1 MLDYI
6 LIVYLLVAMLAAY
19 LLGSLNA
26 SIIISNLK
34 GSDIRKHGSGNA
46 GATNMLRTY
55 GKKLAVAALLF
66 DALKGV
72 LAVLVANL
80 LLYRLGYRADSWY
93 YHASRCIAG
102 LFVVLGHNFPVF
114 FKFKGGKGIA
124 TSAAVIFMLD
134 WRVGLIVF
142 VSAIATMVITR
153 YVSLGSCVG
162 AVAFPTGVALF
173 TFLIEKDYNWIL
185 FVTSLLMCFLAIG
198 RHHTNIKRLLNGTES
213 KLGSKKKE
221 A

>member
-1 MLDYI
+1 MLSLV
-6 LIVYLLVAMLAAY
+6 LIVTALVAY
-19 LLGSLNA
+19 LIGSLNA

-55 GKKLAVAALLF
+55 GKKLAILALLF

-72 LAVLVANL
+72 VAVCIVNTVLKYAQIGAENEI
-80 LLYRLGYRADSWY
+80 
-93 YHASRCIAG
+93 YHYMRCLAG
-102 LFVVLGHNFPVF
+102 LFVVIGHNFPVF

-134 WRVGLIVF
+134 WRVGLIVL
-142 VSAIATMVITR
+142 VAALATMAISK
-153 YVSLGSCVG
+153 YVSLGSIVG
-162 AVAFPTGVALF
+162 AFTFPTFIAVF
-173 TFLIEKDYNWIL
+173 TFLVDKDYNWIV
-185 FVTSLLMCFLAIG
+185 FITSVIMCALAVW
-198 RHHTNIKRLLNGTES
+198 RHRSNIVRLANGTES
-213 KLGSKKKE
+213 KLGKKKE

>member
-1 MLDYI
+1 MLI
-6 LIVYLLVAMLAAY
+6 LGIVAVAAY
-19 LLGSLNA
+19 LLGSMNA
-26 SIIISNLK
+26 SIIISNMK

-80 LLYRLGYRADSWY
+80 ILNAQGYTPAMPLYHYI
-93 YHASRCIAG
+93 RCAAG
-102 LFVVLGHNFPVF
+102 FLVVIGHNYPIF

-134 WRVGLIVF
+134 WRVGIIVL
-142 VSAIATMVITR
+142 VLALATMAITK
-153 YVSLGSCVG
+153 YVSLGSIVG
-162 AVAFPTGVALF
+162 AITFPSAIAVF
-173 TFLIEKDYNWIL
+173 TFLIDKDYNYIV
-185 FVTSLLMCFLAIG
+185 FVTAVIMCALAVG
-198 RHHTNIKRLLNGTES
+198 RHHTNIKRLIKGTES

>member
-1 MLDYI
+1 MLSLNFI
-6 LIVYLLVAMLAAY
+6 ITIVVAY
-19 LLGSLNA
+19 LIGSLNA

-55 GKKLAVAALLF
+55 GKKLAVLALLF

-72 LAVLVANL
+72 VAVLIVNAMLKYAKIGAEN
-80 LLYRLGYRADSWY
+80 DV
-93 YHASRCIAG
+93 YHYLRCLAG
-102 LFVVLGHNFPVF
+102 LFVVVGHNFPVF

-134 WRVGLIVF
+134 WRVGLIVLF
-142 VSAIATMVITR
+142 AALGTMAISK
-153 YVSLGSCVG
+153 YVSLGSIVG
-162 AVAFPTGVALF
+162 AFTFPTFIAVF
-173 TFLIEKDYNWIL
+173 TFLVDKDYNWIV
-185 FVTSLLMCFLAIG
+185 FVTSVIMCALAVW
-198 RHHTNIKRLLNGTES
+198 RHRANIVRLANGTES
-213 KLGSKKKE
+213 KLGKKKE

>member
-1 MLDYI
+1 MLNLALTVGL
-6 LIVYLLVAMLAAY
+6 LIALIAAY

-66 DALKGV
+66 DAFKGV
-72 LAVLVANL
+72 LAVLVANWML
-80 LLYRLGYRADSWY
+80 AYADFGADNWY
-93 YHASRCIAG
+93 YHAMRCVAG
-102 LFVVLGHNFPVF
+102 LFVVIGHNFPVF

-134 WRVGLIVF
+134 WRVGLIVLF
-142 VSAIATMVITR
+142 AALATMAISK
-153 YVSLGSCVG
+153 YVSLGSVVG
-162 AVAFPTGVALF
+162 AFTFPTFIAVF
-173 TFLIEKDYNWIL
+173 TFLIDKDNNWL
-185 FVTSLLMCFLAIG
+185 VFGTSVIMCALAVW
-198 RHHTNIKRLLNGTES
+198 RHRANLVRLANGTES
-213 KLGSKKKE
+213 KLGKKKE

>member
-1 MLDYI
+1 MLNLQTI
-6 LIVYLLVAMLAAY
+6 LIMVATVFIAY
-19 LLGSLNA
+19 LFGSLNA
-26 SIIISNLK
+26 SIIISKLK
-34 GSDIRKHGSGNA
+34 GSDIRQHGSGNA

-72 LAVLVANL
+72 IGVLVANL
-80 LLYRLGYRADSWY
+80 VLKYMQIDPGNPLYHYT
-93 YHASRCIAG
+93 RCAAG
-102 LFVVLGHNFPVF
+102 LFVVLGHNFPLY

-142 VSAIATMVITR
+142 ISAIATMVITR

-173 TFLIEKDYNWIL
+173 TFLIEKDCNWIL
-185 FVTSLLMCFLAIG
+185 FVTSLVMCFLALG

-213 KLGSKKKE
+213 KLGKKKE

>member
-1 MLDYI
+1 MLNLP
-6 LIVYLLVAMLAAY
+6 LIIVTIAGY

-55 GKKLAVAALLF
+55 GKKLAVLALLF

-72 LAVLVANL
+72 LAVLVANWIL
-80 LLYRLGYRADSWY
+80 ASGAIGPENSLYHYM
-93 YHASRCIAG
+93 RCVAG
-102 LFVVLGHNFPVF
+102 LFVVIGHNFPVF

-185 FVTSLLMCFLAIG
+185 FVTSLIMCFLAIG

-213 KLGSKKKE
+213 KLGSKEKE

>member
-1 MLDYI
+1 MPYLT
-6 LIVYLLVAMLAAY
+6 IVIAALVAY
-19 LLGSLNA
+19 LFGSLNA
-26 SIIISNLK
+26 SIIISNMK

-55 GKKLAVAALLF
+55 GKKLAVLALLF

-72 LAVLVANL
+72 VAVLVANWFL
-80 LLYRLGYRADSWY
+80 AHAGLDANNDLYHYT
-93 YHASRCIAG
+93 RCAAG
-102 LFVVLGHNFPVF
+102 LFVVLGHNFPLY

-142 VSAIATMVITR
+142 VSAIGTMIITR

-173 TFLIEKDYNWIL
+173 TFLIDKDYNWIL
-185 FVTSLLMCFLAIG
+185 FVTSLIMCFLAIG
-198 RHHTNIKRLLNGTES
+198 RHHTNIKRLINGTES
-213 KLGSKKKE
+213 KLGKKKE

>member
-1 MLDYI
+1 MLNLTMI
-6 LIVYLLVAMLAAY
+6 IVAIAGY

-55 GKKLAVAALLF
+55 GKKLAIAALLF

-72 LAVLVANL
+72 VAVLIANWFL
-80 LLYRLGYRADSWY
+80 AANNIGSETDI
-93 YHASRCIAG
+93 YHYMRCLAG
-102 LFVVLGHNFPVF
+102 LFVVIGHNFPVF

-142 VSAIATMVITR
+142 ISAIGTMVITR

-162 AVAFPTGVALF
+162 AVAFPTGAALL

-185 FVTSLLMCFLAIG
+185 FVTSLIMCFLAIG

-213 KLGSKKKE
+213 KLGKKKE

>member
-1 MLDYI
+1 MLN
-6 LIVYLLVAMLAAY
+6 LTLFIVIVAGY

-55 GKKLAVAALLF
+55 GKKLAVLALLF
-66 DALKGV
+66 DAFKGV
-72 LAVLVANL
+72 LAVLVANWIL
-80 LLYRLGYRADSWY
+80 AYAKIGAENAI
-93 YHASRCIAG
+93 YHYMRCAAG
-102 LFVVLGHNFPVF
+102 LFVVLGHNFPLF

-134 WRVGLIVF
+134 WRVGLIVLI
-142 VSAIATMVITR
+142 SAIGTMIITR

-173 TFLIEKDYNWIL
+173 TFLIEKDFNYIL
-185 FVTSLLMCFLAIG
+185 FVTSLIMCFLAVG

-213 KLGSKKKE
+213 KLGKKKE